1 MPKGDWTELVRSIQ
15 ENGEAN
21 PKIAPDEITK
31 VLSTIAVKLELDCRN
46 PLIKTDDDD
55 PDADERKRARKLF
68 ADALDEASVKYAP
81 GKTSK
86 QVICL
91 WCAAVRPTNSS
102 AIELHYAGTCCTDN
116 LQYERCVRKHADSS
130 TAKARLGKEALAKMA
145 EARAAFEA
153 SDSTPIAPPSGGK
166 RSASGSAPASGSGK
180 RAAVGVSK
188 FMDRALGAE
197 EVEEIDK
204 MVCRYIYVEGRPLN
218 TVRSDSLRA
227 IFHKLHSG
235 YLQKSNVSDWNVC
248 NRFLIDEIERVRDG
262 VKEAIKETSAITIV
276 TDSWAGVQKKHFL
289 NIIAHIGWAAFFVA
303 NVFTDDNSVT
313 GGGELPSVRAWRA
326 A

>member
-15 ENGEAN
+15 ENGEDK

-31 VLSTIAVKLELDCRN
+31 VLSTITVKLDLIDCGN

-91 WCAAVRPTNSS
+91 WGAAVRPTNSS
-102 AIELHYAGTCCTDN
+102 AIELHYAATCCSDN
-116 LQYERCVRKHADSS
+116 PQYERCVRKHADSS

-197 EVEEIDK
+197 EVEEIT
-204 MVCRYIYVEGRPLN
+204 R
-218 TVRSDSLRA
+218 
-227 IFHKLHSG
+227 KLFK
-235 YLQKSNVSDWNVC
+235 LPKTM
-248 NRFLIDEIERVRDG
+248 EP
-262 VKEAIKETSAITIV
+262 
-276 TDSWAGVQKKHFL
+276 
-289 NIIAHIGWAAFFVA
+289 II
-303 NVFTDDNSVT
+303 
-313 GGGELPSVRAWRA
+313 
-326 A
+326 